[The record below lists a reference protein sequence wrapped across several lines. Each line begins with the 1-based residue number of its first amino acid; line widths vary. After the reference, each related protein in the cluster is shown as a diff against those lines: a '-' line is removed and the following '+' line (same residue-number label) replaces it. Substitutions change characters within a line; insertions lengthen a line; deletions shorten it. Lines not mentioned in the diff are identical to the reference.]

1 MNNYIDE
8 LTTLYLEYSF
18 IDYELF
24 NKLLE
29 GKIDNSSKKKFL
41 ESGRIILNEYLK
53 SLYLKDKNVLF
64 KYIDSFKDEDIVKY
78 INRISTFYTLINYEY
93 GIDECIYI
101 LENSDRISSYISKI
115 EESEIEI
122 NEGIISDLIV
132 AYNAIND
139 VETSYDEIE
148 YSSNYYNEDAFK
160 QFLNSI
166 GEYHTVLSKEEVI
179 ELCIK
184 QQNGSIEARNELV
197 SHNIRLVIS
206 IAKKYAGRGIDLID
220 LVQEGSIGLMKAVEK
235 FDYTKGYN
243 FSTYATWWIRQSIL
257 RAISNNA
264 RTIRI
269 PVHLVERLKDFNR
282 QRSILEQEAGRDLT
296 SKELSKL
303 LGIKES
309 TVIEFMGLNNMD
321 PVSLNDLIGPE
332 QEGELG
338 DFIPSDINIEES
350 VINDSLSS
358 TISKVLIEAG
368 LTERERFVIINR
380 FNNEAPKTLEQVAS
394 LLNITRERVRQIENR
409 SLIKLRNSRA
419 ISMLIPYIENSDN
432 ELVKKFNTSEF
443 EIKQNFLDYFDSD
456 IFSILYQIN
465 RLMPDQKDIIQ
476 KYYALPTYTK
486 LRGDMKDLKSLIK
499 IVNYLKSVLKQSI
512 FGESKEN
519 LMEYFKE
526 YPEISVRK
534 AIKKLIPSEKTA
546 LDRRYNEDY
555 TEYRTSFD
563 SKSELLV
570 ELAIKN
576 IKQELKKE
584 KRTIVLN
591 NRNLTKSLGLNKEE
605 ILRLL
610 EIKSNVKSIILEVYN
625 DSFTD
630 YKVERLEKEKYLKFI
645 TAINMLKEYVKKQI
659 NTIYPYTNLLEY
671 TNMSSLQ
678 IKEAVLS
685 LGQKYKTVILK
696 VYNPD
701 FTKLDVT
708 RLNNDEVGI
717 FNEGMKIL
725 LVKLDKYEEINI
737 NEYSNLIKY
746 FGIEKFELQY
756 MINFLRDKEREFIYS
771 IYNEDLTEY
780 KDITFDKFVLKDT
793 IDTLESLVSKR
804 IIQCRDK
811 SNLTTY
817 LGIHKVEILELFEI
831 LTIEEQDALEK
842 RYNDSFTNYR
852 NVRISNN
859 DIKLVN
865 IAINKLVNAVY
876 KRNIIRKLQNEKMKL
891 IISYICFN
899 KEVTYREIE
908 EKFNIDGITLRE
920 LLEKY
925 LKENSDLVA
934 IDVSR
939 KLKLNK

>member
-1 MNNYIDE
+1 
-8 LTTLYLEYSF
+8 
-18 IDYELF
+18 
-24 NKLLE
+24 
-29 GKIDNSSKKKFL
+29 
-41 ESGRIILNEYLK
+41 
-53 SLYLKDKNVLF
+53 
-64 KYIDSFKDEDIVKY
+64 
-78 INRISTFYTLINYEY
+78 
-93 GIDECIYI
+93 
-101 LENSDRISSYISKI
+101 
-115 EESEIEI
+115 
-122 NEGIISDLIV
+122 
-132 AYNAIND
+132 
-139 VETSYDEIE
+139 
-148 YSSNYYNEDAFK
+148 
-160 QFLNSI
+160 
-166 GEYHTVLSKEEVI
+166 
-179 ELCIK
+179 
-184 QQNGSIEARNELV
+184 
-197 SHNIRLVIS
+197 
-206 IAKKYAGRGIDLID
+206 
-220 LVQEGSIGLMKAVEK
+220 
-235 FDYTKGYN
+235 
-243 FSTYATWWIRQSIL
+243 
-257 RAISNNA
+257 
-264 RTIRI
+264 
-269 PVHLVERLKDFNR
+269 
-282 QRSILEQEAGRDLT
+282 
-296 SKELSKL
+296 
-303 LGIKES
+303 
-309 TVIEFMGLNNMD
+309 
-321 PVSLNDLIGPE
+321 
-332 QEGELG
+332 
-338 DFIPSDINIEES
+338 
-350 VINDSLSS
+350 
-358 TISKVLIEAG
+358 
-368 LTERERFVIINR
+368 
-380 FNNEAPKTLEQVAS
+380 
-394 LLNITRERVRQIENR
+394 
-409 SLIKLRNSRA
+409 
-419 ISMLIPYIENSDN
+419 MLIPYIENSDN
-432 ELVKKFNTSEF
+432 ALVKKFNTSEF

-465 RLMPDQKDIIQ
+465 RLMPDQKDIVQ

-486 LRGDMKDLKSLIK
+486 LRGEMKDLKSLIK

-512 FGESKEN
+512 FGESREN

-584 KRTIVLN
+584 KRNIVLN

-630 YKVERLEKEKYLKFI
+630 YKVERLEKEKYLRFI
-645 TAINMLKEYVKKQI
+645 IAINMLKEYIKKQI

-671 TNMSSLQ
+671 TNMSFLQ

-685 LGQKYKTVILK
+685 LGQRHKTVILK

-780 KDITFDKFVLKDT
+780 KDITFDKFVLKDI
-793 IDTLESLVSKR
+793 IDSLESLVSKR
-804 IIQCRDK
+804 IIQSRDK

-817 LGIHKVEILELFEI
+817 LGIHKIEILELFEI

-852 NVRISNN
+852 GVRISNN

-865 IAINKLVNAVY
+865 IALNKLVNAVY
-876 KRNIIRKLQNEKMKL
+876 KRGFIRKLQNEKMKL

-939 KLKLNK
+939 KLKLSK